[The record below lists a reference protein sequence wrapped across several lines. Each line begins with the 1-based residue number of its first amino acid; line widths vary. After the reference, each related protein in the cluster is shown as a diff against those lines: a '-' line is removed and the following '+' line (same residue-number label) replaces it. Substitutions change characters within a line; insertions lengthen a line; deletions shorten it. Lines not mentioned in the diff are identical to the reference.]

1 MYKFFLIFIS
11 LLILDLI
18 YINFSQNFYE
28 SEMKIKYSNVKMIPA
43 ILEWACVGI
52 SYYYIVQQP
61 FEDKYLRGLMLALGM
76 YGVYNTTNLAI
87 LPNYSNEL
95 AIRDTIW
102 GTSLIMMVTFI
113 SQIIP
118 NFESISPSTNNN

>member
-1 MYKFFLIFIS
+1 MYKFFLIFII
-11 LLILDLI
+11 LIVLDLI
-18 YINFSQNFYE
+18 YINFSQSYYE
-28 SEMKIKYSNVKMIPA
+28 SEMNIKYSNVKMIPA
-43 ILEWACVGI
+43 TLAWVCISI
-52 SYYYIVQQP
+52 SYYYIVQEP

-87 LPNYSNEL
+87 LPNYSNQL

-113 SQIIP
+113 SQFLP
-118 NFESISPSTNNN
+118 NFASTLIDDDL

>member
-1 MYKFFLIFIS
+1 MYKFFLIFIT
-11 LLILDLI
+11 LLLLDLF
-18 YINFSQNFYE
+18 YINFSQSYYE

-43 ILEWACVGI
+43 ILAWMCVGI
-52 SYYYIVQQP
+52 SYYFTVQEP
-61 FEDKYLRGLMLALGM
+61 FEDKYLRGLILALGM

-102 GTSLIMMVTFI
+102 GTTLIMTITFI
-113 SQIIP
+113 SQFIP
-118 NFESISPSTNNN
+118 NFSSTNGE

>member
-1 MYKFFLIFIS
+1 MYKFFLIFII
-11 LLILDLI
+11 LIILDFI
-18 YINFSQNFYE
+18 YINFSQTYYE

-43 ILEWACVGI
+43 VLAWVCIGI
-52 SYYYIVQQP
+52 SYYFIVQKP

-95 AIRDTIW
+95 ALRDTVW

-113 SQIIP
+113 SQFIP
-118 NFESISPSTNNN
+118 EFESPSINDDL